1 MKSIVSGLILI
12 ALGFV
17 YGDSIFTGHFG
28 LMSLF
33 FDGLGLFFIGKGAY
47 TLWRDKQPSQDEQ
60 VHAHLSRKDS

>member
-1 MKSIVSGLILI
+1 MKSIVSGVILI

-33 FDGLGLFFIGKGAY
+33 FDGLGLFFIGKGVY
-47 TLWRDKQPSQDEQ
+47 TIWRDKQQPQE
-60 VHAHLSRKDS
+60 